1 MGRNRGFRFPQMLS
15 QKVCLCIFTRMSL
28 DCHTS
33 HKSLHYSDEQLS
45 LASLHALPRHV
56 AVIMDGNRRWAHR
69 QQGTDKNISPL
80 GGHWA
85 GANVLTQIVEA
96 ASDIGIKILTVYGFS
111 TENWGRSPEEV
122 DTLLQILGC
131 YLESNRQKMVTQGV
145 RFHVIGDLTPFPDS
159 LKQTIEGTKRATEGG
174 KRIDFVIA
182 LNYGGR
188 DEMRRAMLK
197 IADDMAKGSLA
208 KQQITEEVISGYL
221 DTAPFGDPDLLIRTS
236 GEKRLSNFLLWQL
249 AYAEVYMTETL
260 WPDFTSRDLLNAV
273 LDFQKRQRRIG
284 K

>member
-1 MGRNRGFRFPQMLS
+1 MQIPQMLS
-15 QKVCLCIFTRMSL
+15 QKGYLCIFARML
-28 DCHTS
+28 LNCQTS

-45 LASLHALPRHV
+45 LASVHSLPRHV
-56 AVIMDGNRRWAHR
+56 AIIMDGNRRWAR
-69 QQGTDKNISPL
+69 REQGIDIDKNISPL

-96 ASDIGIKILTVYGFS
+96 ASDIGIKVLTVYGFS

-122 DTLLQILGC
+122 DTLLQILCC
-131 YLESNRQKMVTQGV
+131 YLENNRQKMVAQGV
-145 RFHVIGDLTPFPDS
+145 RFHAIGDLTPFTDS
-159 LKQTIEGTKRATEGG
+159 LKQTIETTRRATAGG
-174 KRIDFVIA
+174 KGIDFVIA

-197 IADDMAKGSLA
+197 IADDMISGTLA
-208 KQQITEEVISGYL
+208 KHQITEESIANYL

-260 WPDFTSRDLLNAV
+260 WPDFTPRDLLNAV

>member
-1 MGRNRGFRFPQMLS
+1 MLS
-15 QKVCLCIFTRMSL
+15 QKGYLCIFTRMSL
-28 DCHTS
+28 DCQSS
-33 HKSLHYSDEQLS
+33 HKSLYYSDEQLS
-45 LASLHALPRHV
+45 LASVHSLPRHV
-56 AVIMDGNRRWAHR
+56 AVIMDGNRRWARR
-69 QQGTDKNISPL
+69 QQGADINVSPL
-80 GGHWA
+80 EGHWA

-111 TENWGRSPEEV
+111 TENWGRSPQEV

-131 YLESNRQKMVTQGV
+131 YLENNRQKMMTQGV
-145 RFHVIGDLTPFPDS
+145 RFHVIGDLSPFSDS
-159 LKQTIEGTKRATEGG
+159 LKQIIDSTRRATAGG
-174 KRIDFVIA
+174 KGIDFVIA

-188 DEMRRAMLK
+188 DEMRRALLK
-197 IADDMAKGSLA
+197 IADDIVSGSLA
-208 KQQITEEVISGYL
+208 KHQITEEAIASYL

-249 AYAEVYMTETL
+249 AYAEVYMIETL
-260 WPDFTSRDLLNAV
+260 WPDFTPRDLLNAV